1 MTSPSQECFLDFALS
16 EIQSNPYFFHALKS
30 LTNFKQTRIIH
41 KFHSLV
47 KSFQATCPT
56 ILHEAI
62 TRVPSTRY
70 IGQSNLFFLLFKTNI
85 SIRRLFSAWS
95 RSFLLLYIEHLWCS
109 VPNFRSWITHPLL
122 RPHFTRQQKRRPYNF

>member
-1 MTSPSQECFLDFALS
+1 MFPWFRIKRDSK
-16 EIQSNPYFFHALKS
+16 QSLFFSCTKI
-30 LTNFKQTRIIH
+30 TNKFKQTRIIH

-109 VPNFRSWITHPLL
+109 VPNFRSWIMHPLL
-122 RPHFTRQQKRRPYNF
+122 RPHFTRQQERRPHNF